1 MTNSRL
7 AQMDRRYWQRQLA
20 IDNAVAGE
28 IYRAKPGDALSY
40 CVVIV
45 NREVVESDE
54 FGGTIIVANAV
65 EVTAFREHIAAR
77 PPLGAQFVV
86 GAEVFTVGKMKKA
99 DESRWVALC
108 KV

>member
-1 MTNSRL
+1 MTNSFL
-7 AQMDRRYWQRQLA
+7 AEFDALA
-20 IDNAVAGE
+20 RDAFVDAGMADAAQYRVSPAGE
-28 IYRAKPGDALSY
+28 LSP
-40 CVVIV
+40 CVILID
-45 NREVVESDE
+45 RTVVETDE
-54 FGGTIIVANAV
+54 FGGTVIVANAV

-86 GAEVFTVGKMKKA
+86 GSEVFTVGKMKKA